1 MNREKGI
8 PIMSKK
14 LLKLN
19 VRLMF
24 TSLIFVLFA
33 AFVLGFFLVFIGY
46 ISWSPYIHPINYS
59 AVINALE
66 YLEIGL
72 FVMAFCHAM
81 YWSHQPALLEEICFV
96 PRVSVI
102 MCRLAASIFATS
114 MACLIPC
121 GFILI
126 SAAQQGTGPLFTLNT
141 LCFTLIRWLTLLLTA
156 NTLGFFLGHFIK
168 STYAYVLAAPV
179 TVLSCYFNQTFVEIF
194 LGFRTSAS
202 RIVAQLLSTSDSSPA
217 TMEMDYPGSRLDLYY
232 LLDGLFLVLA
242 CLLLIWVLNCI
253 ASKRLTAKKAAAG
266 GGLIAAAVL
275 TVWAFVVL
283 SPMEYRYE
291 EKLYPVDYEAQP
303 YEITDYEGDFK
314 LSEFSRFS
322 GSFTVRP
329 TSAQKTDTL
338 TIRLD
343 GCFTVDEL
351 TCGGSQVPYTR
362 DGDYLTMEAPSGP
375 VTFQIRYHGRPYYL
389 SDIGCV
395 NLFTSWLSSALPPN
409 FAFVPL
415 IDGDFNVKNYD
426 LRVTSGNTVI
436 SNLDVAP
443 EGNLYRLSG
452 KASSICIFSG
462 FLTEYEKD
470 GITIYRTKY
479 NAATDYNAVLDRAL
493 TEGNYMDSRTIEIV
507 QGGFD
512 KPEKAFLI
520 YDLYGVVGFPV
531 VYDGY
536 ILLNYGSTYS

>member
-1 MNREKGI
+1 
-8 PIMSKK
+8 MSKK

-33 AFVLGFFLVFIGY
+33 AFALGFFLVFIGY

-102 MCRLAASIFATS
+102 MCRLAASILTTS
-114 MACLIPC
+114 TACLIPC

-126 SAAQQGTGPLFTLNT
+126 SAVQQGTGPLFTLNT
-141 LCFTLIRWLTLLLTA
+141 LCFTLIRCLTLLLTA

-493 TEGNYMDSRTIEIV
+493 TEGNYMDSRTMEIV

>member
-24 TSLIFVLFA
+24 ASLIFVLFA
-33 AFVLGFFLVFIGY
+33 AFALGFFLVFIGY
-46 ISWSPYIHPINYS
+46 ISWSPYIHPTNYS

-81 YWSHQPALLEEICFV
+81 YWSHQSALLEEICFV

-102 MCRLAASIFATS
+102 MCRLAASILATS
-114 MACLIPC
+114 TVCLIPC

-126 SAAQQGTGPLFTLNT
+126 SAVQQGTSPLFTLNT

-168 STYAYVLAAPV
+168 NTYAYVLAAPV
-179 TVLSCYFNQTFVEIF
+179 TVLSCYFNQTIVEIF

-217 TMEMDYPGSRLDLYY
+217 TMEMDYPGSKLDLYY

-242 CLLLIWVLNCI
+242 CLLLVWVLNYI
-253 ASKRLTAKKAAAG
+253 VSKRLTAKKAAAG

-329 TSAQKTDTL
+329 TRAQKADTL

-343 GCFTVDEL
+343 GCF
-351 TCGGSQVPYTR
+351 
-362 DGDYLTMEAPSGP
+362 
-375 VTFQIRYHGRPYYL
+375 TFQIRYHGRPYYL

-409 FAFVPL
+409 FAIVPL

-443 EGNLYRLSG
+443 EGSLYRLSG

-462 FLTEYEKD
+462 FLMEYEKD

-479 NAATDYNAVLDRAL
+479 NAATDYSAVLDRAL
-493 TEGNYMDSRTIEIV
+493 AEGNYMDSRTMEIL

>member
-1 MNREKGI
+1 
-8 PIMSKK
+8 
-14 LLKLN
+14 
-19 VRLMF
+19 
-24 TSLIFVLFA
+24 
-33 AFVLGFFLVFIGY
+33 
-46 ISWSPYIHPINYS
+46 
-59 AVINALE
+59 
-66 YLEIGL
+66 
-72 FVMAFCHAM
+72 MAFCHAM
-81 YWSHQPALLEEICFV
+81 YWSHQSALLEEICFV

-102 MCRLAASIFATS
+102 MCRLAASILATS
-114 MACLIPC
+114 TACLIPC

-126 SAAQQGTGPLFTLNT
+126 SAVQQGTSPLFTLNT

-168 STYAYVLAAPV
+168 NTYAYVLAAPV
-179 TVLSCYFNQTFVEIF
+179 TVLSCYFNQTIVEIF

-242 CLLLIWVLNCI
+242 CLLLVWVLNYI
-253 ASKRLTAKKAAAG
+253 VSKRLTAKKAAAG

-329 TSAQKTDTL
+329 TRAQKADTL

-409 FAFVPL
+409 FAFLPL

-443 EGNLYRLSG
+443 EGSLYRLSG

-462 FLTEYEKD
+462 FLMEYEKD

-479 NAATDYNAVLDRAL
+479 NAATDYSAVLDRAL
-493 TEGNYMDSRTIEIV
+493 AEGNYMDSRTMEIL

>member
-1 MNREKGI
+1 
-8 PIMSKK
+8 MSKK

-24 TSLIFVLFA
+24 ASLIFVLFA
-33 AFVLGFFLVFIGY
+33 AFALGFFLVFIGY

-81 YWSHQPALLEEICFV
+81 YWSHQSALLEEICFV

-102 MCRLAASIFATS
+102 MCRLAASILATS
-114 MACLIPC
+114 TACLIPC

-126 SAAQQGTGPLFTLNT
+126 SAVQQGTSPLFTLNT

-168 STYAYVLAAPV
+168 NTYAYVLAAPV
-179 TVLSCYFNQTFVEIF
+179 TVLSCYFNQTIVEIF

-242 CLLLIWVLNCI
+242 CLLLIWVLNYI
-253 ASKRLTAKKAAAG
+253 ASKHLTVKKAAAG

-329 TSAQKTDTL
+329 TRAQKADTL

-443 EGNLYRLSG
+443 EGSLYRLSG

-462 FLTEYEKD
+462 FLMEYEKD

-479 NAATDYNAVLDRAL
+479 NAATDYSAVLDRAL
-493 TEGNYMDSRTIEIV
+493 AEGNYMDSRTMEIL

>member
-1 MNREKGI
+1 MYR
-8 PIMSKK
+8 K

-19 VRLMF
+19 FRLIF
-24 TSLIFVLFA
+24 TSLIFFLFA
-33 AFVLGFFLVFIGY
+33 AFALGSFLVFLGY

-96 PRVSVI
+96 PQVSVI
-102 MCRLAASIFATS
+102 MCRLAASILATS
-114 MACLIPC
+114 TACLVPC

-126 SAAQQGTGPLFTLNT
+126 SAVQQGTGPLFTLNA
-141 LCFTLIRWLTLLLTA
+141 LGFTLIRWLTLLLTA

-179 TVLSCYFNQTFVEIF
+179 TVLSCYFNQTVVEIF

-202 RIVAQLLSTSDSSPA
+202 RIVAQLLSTGNSSPA
-217 TMEMDYPGSRLDLYY
+217 ALEMDYPGPRLDLYY

-242 CLLLIWVLNCI
+242 CLLLIWVLNLI
-253 ASKRLTAKKAAAG
+253 VSKRLTIKKGAAG
-266 GGLIAAAVL
+266 GGLMTATVL
-275 TVWAFVVL
+275 TVWTFVML
-283 SPMEYRYE
+283 SPLEYRYE
-291 EKLYPVDYEAQP
+291 EKLYPVEYKAQP

-329 TSAQKTDTL
+329 TSTQRTETF

-351 TCGGSQVPYTR
+351 TCGDDPVPYTR
-362 DGDYLTMEAPSGP
+362 SGDYLTLEAPSRP

-415 IDGDFNVKNYD
+415 IDGDFSAKQYD
-426 LRVTSGNTVI
+426 IRVTCGNTVI
-436 SNLDVAP
+436 SNLDVTR
-443 EGNLYRLSG
+443 EGNLYHLSG
-452 KASSICIFSG
+452 KASSLCIFSG
-462 FLTEYEKD
+462 YLTEYQRD

-479 NAATDYNAVLDRAL
+479 NVSTDYDAVLNRAL
-493 TEGNYMDSRTIEIV
+493 SGGYYMDSHTMEIK
-507 QGGFD
+507 QDGFD
-512 KPEKAFLI
+512 KPDKAFLI
-520 YDLYGVVGFPV
+520 YDLYGVLGFPV

-536 ILLNYGSTYS
+536 ILQNYGSTYS

>member
-24 TSLIFVLFA
+24 ASLIFVLFA
-33 AFVLGFFLVFIGY
+33 AFALGFFLVFIGY

-81 YWSHQPALLEEICFV
+81 YWSHQSALLEEICFV

-102 MCRLAASIFATS
+102 MCRLAASILATS
-114 MACLIPC
+114 TACLIPC

-126 SAAQQGTGPLFTLNT
+126 SAVQQGTSPLFTLNT

-168 STYAYVLAAPV
+168 NTYAYVLAAPV
-179 TVLSCYFNQTFVEIF
+179 TVLSCYFNQTIVEIF

-242 CLLLIWVLNCI
+242 CLLLVWVLNYI
-253 ASKRLTAKKAAAG
+253 VSKRLTAKKAAAG

-329 TSAQKTDTL
+329 TRAQKADTL

-479 NAATDYNAVLDRAL
+479 NAATDYSAVLDRAL
-493 TEGNYMDSRTIEIV
+493 AEGNYMDSRTMEIL